1 MEKILNEILAK
12 LNNIESDV
20 QELKKLKP
28 MVKELSD
35 LKPKIEES
43 HIWIGTLVENK
54 AVQKAEMEA
63 LKINVAKV
71 TGVLKGFD
79 NSLGLLKEVK

>member
-28 MVKELSD
+28 MVKEIYD
-35 LKPKIEES
+35 LKPKIVES
-43 HIWIGTLVENK
+43 HRWISTLVENK
-54 AVQKAEMEA
+54 EVQKAEMEA

-71 TGVLKGFD
+71 TGVLKGID
-79 NSLGLLKEVK
+79 NCLELLKEAK